1 MNWVSRFQCSV
12 AFAAAVASCAADAY
26 AQQTGGIA
34 PLYAHAPRASQRA
47 ASARLTLPN
56 VASNKSWY
64 ANWIMLVGESPAV
77 GHQMF
82 VQIGMIRR
90 PSTDPRL
97 HLFIAWHEAGAANL
111 EYRQYGH
118 LTDGVHRFSIAQN
131 ADRFSLLADGKEI
144 ARLRLPVLAR
154 ASRTYFE
161 IGPEVYAQG
170 DALAGDIVDAAW
182 RTAWGWDA
190 ASDEHVCRYNNHGVY
205 LRYDRGRWSAHGRFD
220 RNAPSAFDGSCAA
233 I

>member
-1 MNWVSRFQCSV
+1 MNWASRFRCSLICAV
-12 AFAAAVASCAADAY
+12 AVASCAAGAY

-47 ASARLTLPN
+47 ASATLTLPN

-64 ANWIMLVGESPAV
+64 ANWIMLVGESRAV

-90 PSTDPRL
+90 PSADPRL

-118 LTDGVHRFSIAQN
+118 LADGVHRFSITQN
-131 ADRFSLLADGKEI
+131 ADRFSLLADGKEV
-144 ARLRLPVLAR
+144 ARLRLPVLAEWHR
-154 ASRTYFE
+154 
-161 IGPEVYAQG
+161 
-170 DALAGDIVDAAW
+170 
-182 RTAWGWDA
+182 
-190 ASDEHVCRYNNHGVY
+190 
-205 LRYDRGRWSAHGRFD
+205 
-220 RNAPSAFDGSCAA
+220 
-233 I
+233 